1 MTDSPTLYEQ
11 IGGEEAVRSL
21 VNRFYDLMDTSPEA
35 VHVRATHAADLKDA
49 REKLF
54 MFLTGW
60 SGGPP
65 LYTDKFGHP
74 RLRQRHAPFSIGDI
88 ERDEWL
94 WCMHHALDESAIP
107 AENIAFLKTRFGE
120 IADMMRNRQDPPAPG
135 NLSIKL

>member
-1 MTDSPTLYEQ
+1 MTDTPTLYEQ
-11 IGGEEAVRSL
+11 IGGEEAMRSL
-21 VNRFYDLMDTSPEA
+21 VTRFYDLMDTSPEA

-74 RLRQRHAPFSIGDI
+74 RLRQRHSTFSIGNI

-94 WCMHHALDESAIP
+94 WCMHRALDESAIP
-107 AENIAFLKTRFGE
+107 AEAIAFLKTRFGE
-120 IADMMRNRQDPPAPG
+120 IADFMRNREEPSVGG
-135 NLSIKL
+135 NLSIKI